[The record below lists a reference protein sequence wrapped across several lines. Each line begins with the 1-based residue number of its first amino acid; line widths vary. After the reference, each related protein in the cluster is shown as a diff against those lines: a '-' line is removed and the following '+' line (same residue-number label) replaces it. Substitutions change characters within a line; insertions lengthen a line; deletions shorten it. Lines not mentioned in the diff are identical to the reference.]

1 MKTKKYLCVVACFAI
16 QGCVDE
22 EQAPPLTSGEERKE
36 EIGKLFGDE
45 TFSFGNTKN
54 LREGLN
60 GAGVN
65 VYLWR
70 ASLDVFSFM
79 SLDKIDPHG
88 GIITTHWYEDPH
100 ASNQRLKINVVIYD
114 DEMRADGLKITVFR
128 QLLKGNK
135 WVNVPAAPKTAH
147 KLEDAVLNRARE
159 LKSKKM
165 KDYRS

>member
-1 MKTKKYLCVVACFAI
+1 MKIQKSLMIAVCVAL

-22 EQAPPLTSGEERKE
+22 DQAPPQSQGDERKA

-45 TFSFGNTKN
+45 ALSFGNTKN

-60 GAGVN
+60 GSGVN

-88 GIITTHWYEDPH
+88 GVITTHWYADPQTPG
-100 ASNQRLKINVVIYD
+100 QRLKVNVVIHD
-114 DEMRADGLKITVFR
+114 DELRADGLKITVFR
-128 QLLKGNK
+128 QVLKGHHWK
-135 WVNVPAAPKTAH
+135 DTPTAAQTVTQ
-147 KLEDAVLNRARE
+147 LEDAVLNRARE